1 MFLADLGL
9 GIKGQG
15 ANRRVARGR
24 LPVAEQI
31 SAPDPHPKRLD
42 TSPLG
47 GRRQAKGAGRVLV
60 LTGGRQGPSTTFNS
74 NQIGIDCG
82 RGFTV
87 CGFQKTSSI
96 VGNWVLINS

>member
-31 SAPDPHPKRLD
+31 SAPDPHPKRLN
-42 TSPLG
+42 TPPKG
-47 GRRQAKGAGRVLV
+47 GVDKLR
-60 LTGGRQGPSTTFNS
+60 
-74 NQIGIDCG
+74 G
-82 RGFTV
+82 RGGASF
-87 CGFQKTSSI
+87 
-96 VGNWVLINS
+96 